1 MNQAGSALAAPW
13 RYLVTAMVLAMLS
26 IPWARATE
34 PVTLVSTEYPPYFG
48 NSLPEGGTLV
58 ALTRA
63 AFKAVGRP
71 LTVVYRPWARLLK
84 ELEHGSHDGVVAVWF
99 KEERTRFLIYS
110 DPVVDTSIGFYARKG
125 EEHNAGDLLTLRGKL
140 VGTVRG
146 YANPPRFEEAQLRT
160 QEATD
165 DLSNLRK
172 LDAGRL
178 DLVVIDRALAQWL
191 IRKEMP
197 QASDKL
203 VWLSPA
209 LQTMPLYIG
218 FNRSR
223 PNAGALTK
231 DFNRGLAEIRRNGE
245 YARILKRLPLNPD

>member
-1 MNQAGSALAAPW
+1 MNQCSTSSSWRRVAAGL
-13 RYLVTAMVLAMLS
+13 AMVLTL
-26 IPWARATE
+26 PWAHAAE
-34 PVTLVSTEYPPYFG
+34 PVTLVSTEYPPYFA

-58 ALTRA
+58 ALARA
-63 AFKAVGRP
+63 AFKAAGRP
-71 LTVVYRPWARLLK
+71 LNVVYRPWARLLI

-99 KEERTRFLIYS
+99 KEERTRFLMYS

-125 EEHNAGDLLTLRGKL
+125 QVHNVSDLLALRGKV

-146 YANPPRFEEAQLRT
+146 YANPPRFEEAKLRT
-160 QEATD
+160 EEATD

-178 DLVVIDRALAQWL
+178 DLVIIDHALAQWL

-197 QASDKL
+197 QANGTL
-203 VWLSPA
+203 VWLKPA
-209 LQTMPLYIG
+209 LEIMPLYIG
-218 FNRSR
+218 FNRNR
-223 PNAGALTK
+223 PDADALTK

-245 YARILKRLPLNPD
+245 YARILKRLPLTTE